1 MPNLFI
7 IYDIITVK
15 LYVNFFKNNPDIY
28 NFLNYFSN
36 MKIAVV
42 CYPTFGGSGVVAT
55 ELGLELARRGHE
67 IHFITYRQP
76 VRLALLSPNVHYHE
90 VNVPEYPLFH
100 YQPYELAL
108 SSKLVDMVKLHKIDL
123 LHVHYAIPHAYAG
136 YMAKQMLK
144 DQGIILP
151 MVTTLHGTD
160 ITLVG
165 NHPFYKTAVTFSINK
180 SDKVTSVSQSLK
192 DDTLRLFDIKN
203 EIMVIPNFIELN
215 NTSEILNPCKRSVM
229 ASSDERIIT
238 HISNFRKVKNIPD
251 VIQVFYLIQKQV
263 KAKLMMVGD
272 GPEKIKAEKLCLELG
287 ISDKVIF
294 FGNSHEINQILSY
307 SDLFLLPSE
316 TESFGLAAL
325 EAMACKVP
333 VISSNSGGLPEVNI
347 PGISGFLS
355 DVGNVQEM
363 AENALKIISN
373 DTVLNEFKERA
384 LIVANQFSIEKIV
397 PLYEKLYQEALE

>member
-1 MPNLFI
+1 
-7 IYDIITVK
+7 
-15 LYVNFFKNNPDIY
+15 
-28 NFLNYFSN
+28 
-36 MKIAVV
+36 MKIAIV

-76 VRLALLSPNVHYHE
+76 VRLALLNPNVHYHE

-144 DQGIILP
+144 DQGIIIP

-165 NHPFYKTAVTFSINK
+165 NHPNYKTAVTFSINK

-192 DDTLRLFDIKN
+192 DDTLRLFDIRN
-203 EIMVIPNFIELN
+203 EIKVIPNFIELEN
-215 NTSEILNPCKRSVM
+215 KILDNIPCKRSVM
-229 ASSDERIIT
+229 ARPEERIIT

-251 VIQVFYLIQKQV
+251 VVKVFYKIQQKIP
-263 KAKLMMVGD
+263 AKLMMVGD
-272 GPEKIKAEKLCLELG
+272 GPEKAKAEKLCDKLG

-294 FGNSHEINQILSY
+294 FGNSNEISQILTLT
-307 SDLFLLPSE
+307 DLFLLPSE

-325 EAMACKVP
+325 EAMACSVP

-347 PGISGFLS
+347 DGVSGYLS
-355 DVGNVQEM
+355 NIGAVNEM
-363 AENALKIISN
+363 AENALKIISDEDN
-373 DTVLNEFKERA
+373 LNLFKKKA
-384 LIVANQFSIEKIV
+384 LEVAKQFSVEKIV
-397 PLYEKLYQEALE
+397 PLYENLYLEAIAESKKKHF